1 MGGDGTQPRM
11 TAQERPAGD
20 RLASDRLAND
30 RLANDRLD
38 SWKEIAAY
46 LNKEVR
52 TVQRWEKSLGLP
64 VRRLAQG
71 KQGTVFAYK
80 LDLDAWWQES
90 QTKLEYEDDRPDA
103 RTGAGSDGS
112 GVPGP
117 GVSGLRVSG
126 SGVLEA
132 SAGPGVSSSNLVVLA
147 SALDCI
153 EKDRTDRDRSG
164 NDLTGKGPTK
174 EDRTEKV
181 QAEKDQTEKDRRG
194 KTSTA
199 DHRPDLIRRLTVL
212 CLLIIVAAGVAS
224 VAARFWL
231 QTPVG
236 FPRAKMV
243 LAIRP
248 FRNMSGDP
256 GQDFVADGLTEEMI
270 TRLGQLHPE
279 EMGVIRLSPAYAS
292 STFDRIGKE
301 VRANYVLE
309 GSVRQS
315 GKRVAITAQLIQVSD
330 QTQVWGESYER
341 DLQDV
346 LSIQAEV
353 ASAIAGGVLN
363 KLPHAHPLVR
373 QVNREAYLAYLEGRY
388 FWNKRTEEGFSKA
401 ITLFKR
407 SIEIDPTYAPPYAGL
422 ADCYELLGS
431 APYSTLS
438 PKEAFPQAEAAARK
452 ALELDPTLAEAHV
465 PLGYSELVYEWNLP
479 EAQKEFDK
487 ALQLRPGYATAH
499 QFYGYYLT
507 AMGKLD
513 DAIVER
519 KKAVDLD
526 PISPLLNSA
535 LAEAYYHARRFDVT
549 IDESHKALEL
559 DPAYAIA
566 LVNIG
571 RAYEQMGMHQQAR
584 DAFQTILAF
593 APDSPAILALMGHE
607 YAVSGDMGHANQILA
622 RLTKLSSRK
631 YVSAVYFALV
641 YIGLGR
647 KDDAFRWLE
656 KAYDERCEYLVYLSS
671 EPLADPLR
679 GDPRFSSLMSR
690 IGLRAASGSAEH
702 RTQ

>member
-11 TAQERPAGD
+11 TAQDRPAG
-20 RLASDRLAND
+20 DRLAND
-30 RLANDRLD
+30 RLASDRLD

-103 RTGAGSDGS
+103 RTGAETDGTAVGPGGS
-112 GVPGP
+112 GSNV
-117 GVSGLRVSG
+117 VVLSAAADR
-126 SGVLEA
+126 LEA
-132 SAGPGVSSSNLVVLA
+132 
-147 SALDCI
+147 
-153 EKDRTDRDRSG
+153 DRLERDRSG
-164 NDLTGKGPTK
+164 KPQP
-174 EDRTEKV
+174 EKFRP
-181 QAEKDQTEKDRRG
+181 ERN
-194 KTSTA
+194 STA
-199 DHRPDLIRRLTVL
+199 DSPPDLIRRLTVL
-212 CLLIIVAAGVAS
+212 CLLIIVVAGLAS

-231 QTPVG
+231 QTPGG

-243 LAIRP
+243 LAVRP
-248 FRNMSGDP
+248 FRNIGDP

-270 TRLGQLHPE
+270 SRLGQLHPE
-279 EMGVIRLSPAYAS
+279 EMGVIRLSPAYAAS
-292 STFDRIGKE
+292 AFDRIAKE
-301 VRANYVLE
+301 VHANYVLE

-346 LSIQAEV
+346 LIVQAEV
-353 ASAIAGGVLN
+353 ASAITGEVLN
-363 KLPHAHPLVR
+363 KLPHAHPLIR

-452 ALELDPTLAEAHV
+452 ALELDSTLAEAHV

-479 EAQKEFDK
+479 EAQKEFSK
-487 ALQLRPGYATAH
+487 ALELRPGYATAH

-507 AMGKLD
+507 AMGRLD
-513 DAIVER
+513 DAIAER

-526 PISPLLNSA
+526 PISPLLKSA

-559 DPAYAIA
+559 DPTYAIA

-593 APDSPAILALMGHE
+593 APESPAILALMGHE
-607 YAVSGDMGHANQILA
+607 YAVSGDIAHANQILA
-622 RLTKLSSRK
+622 RLTELSSRK
-631 YVSAVYFALV
+631 YVPAVYFAVV

-647 KDDAFRWLE
+647 KDDAFRWLD

-679 GDPRFSSLMSR
+679 GDPRFSHLLNR
-690 IGLRAASGSAEH
+690 IGLRGAGASAER

>member
-1 MGGDGTQPRM
+1 MSGDGTQPRM
-11 TAQERPAGD
+11 TAQDRPAG
-20 RLASDRLAND
+20 D

-52 TVQRWEKSLGLP
+52 TVQRWEKNLGLP
-64 VRRLAQG
+64 VRRIAQG

-90 QTKLEYEDDRPDA
+90 QTKLEDEDDRPDVQ
-103 RTGAGSDGS
+103 TGAEADGP
-112 GVPGP
+112 GVPGTGVGSGISGSGLSGSRVRP
-117 GVSGLRVSG
+117 GVSRSTV
-126 SGVLEA
+126 
-132 SAGPGVSSSNLVVLA
+132 VVLA
-147 SALDCI
+147 SAADGI
-153 EKDRTDRDRSG
+153 EKDRPDRPRSAK
-164 NDLTGKGPTK
+164 DQAKK
-174 EDRTEKV
+174 S
-181 QAEKDQTEKDRRG
+181 QAEKDQTEKERLLATATVDR
-194 KTSTA
+194 
-199 DHRPDLIRRLTVL
+199 RPDLIRRLTVL

-231 QTPVG
+231 QTPGGV
-236 FPRAKMV
+236 PRAKMV
-243 LAIRP
+243 LAVRP

-279 EMGVIRLSPAYAS
+279 EMGVIRLSPAYAA
-292 STFDRIGKE
+292 STVDRIAKE
-301 VRANYVLE
+301 VHANYVLE

-353 ASAIAGGVLN
+353 AGAIAGGVLN

-388 FWNKRTEEGFSKA
+388 FWNKRTEGGFSKA

-407 SIEIDPTYAPPYAGL
+407 SIEVDPTYAPPYAGL

-559 DPAYAIA
+559 DPGYAIA

-571 RAYEQMGMHQQAR
+571 RAYEQMGMHQEAR
-584 DAFQTILAF
+584 YAFQTILAF
-593 APDSPAILALMGHE
+593 APDSPAILALMGHD
-607 YAVSGDMGHANQILA
+607 YAVSGDMAHANQILA
-622 RLTKLSSRK
+622 RLTELSGKK
-631 YVSAVYFALV
+631 YVPAVYFALV

-647 KDDAFRWLE
+647 KDDAFRWLD
-656 KAYDERCEYLVYLSS
+656 KAYDERCEYLVYLNS

-679 GDPRFSSLMSR
+679 GDPRFTSLLSR
-690 IGLRAASGSAEH
+690 IGLRAAGASAE
-702 RTQ
+702 RRAQ

>member
-1 MGGDGTQPRM
+1 MGGEGTQPRM
-11 TAQERPAGD
+11 TAQDRPP
-20 RLASDRLAND
+20 ND

-80 LDLDAWWQES
+80 PDLDAWWQES
-90 QTKLEYEDDRPDA
+90 QTKLEYEDVRA
-103 RTGAGSDGS
+103 EVGAASSDSGSSIGSGASGSDI
-112 GVPGP
+112 
-117 GVSGLRVSG
+117 
-126 SGVLEA
+126 
-132 SAGPGVSSSNLVVLA
+132 VVLA
-147 SALDCI
+147 AADRLERDSPDSDRSGRNQP
-153 EKDRTDRDRSG
+153 EKDRTGEGSAVDR
-164 NDLTGKGPTK
+164 P
-174 EDRTEKV
+174 
-181 QAEKDQTEKDRRG
+181 
-194 KTSTA
+194 
-199 DHRPDLIRRLTVL
+199 PDLIRRLTVL
-212 CLLIIVAAGVAS
+212 FLLIIVAAGVAS

-231 QTPVG
+231 QTPGGV
-236 FPRAKMV
+236 PRAKMV
-243 LAIRP
+243 LAVRP
-248 FRNMSGDP
+248 FKNMSGDP
-256 GQDFVADGLTEEMI
+256 GQDFVSDGLTEEMI

-292 STFDRIGKE
+292 STFDRIANE
-301 VRANYVLE
+301 VHANYVLE
-309 GSVRQS
+309 GGVRQS

-341 DLQDV
+341 DLEDV
-346 LSIQAEV
+346 LIIQAEV

-407 SIEIDPTYAPPYAGL
+407 SIEIDPTYPPPYAGL

-431 APYSTLS
+431 APYSTLA

-452 ALELDPTLAEAHV
+452 ALELDSTLAEAHV

-513 DAIVER
+513 EAIVER

-526 PISPLLNSA
+526 PTSPLLNSA

-559 DPAYAIA
+559 DPGYAIA

-584 DAFQTILAF
+584 DAFQKILAF
-593 APDSPAILALMGHE
+593 APDEPAILALMGHE
-607 YAVSGDMGHANQILA
+607 YAVSGDKAHANRILA
-622 RLTKLSSRK
+622 GLTALSRK
-631 YVSAVYFALV
+631 KYVPAVYFALV
-641 YIGLGR
+641 YIGLDR
-647 KDDAFRWLE
+647 KDDAFRWLD
-656 KAYDERCEYLVYLSS
+656 KAYEERCEYLVYLNS

-679 GDPRFSSLMSR
+679 GDPRFSSLLSK
-690 IGLRAASGSAEH
+690 IGLRAEGRSAE
-702 RTQ
+702 RRAQ

>member
-1 MGGDGTQPRM
+1 M
-11 TAQERPAGD
+11 TAQD
-20 RLASDRLAND
+20 RSANDRLANE

-90 QTKLEYEDDRPDA
+90 QTKLEDEDDKSDA
-103 RTGAGSDGS
+103 GAAA
-112 GVPGP
+112 
-117 GVSGLRVSG
+117 SG
-126 SGVLEA
+126 SGA
-132 SAGPGVSSSNLVVLA
+132 SVGAGASGSDVVVLA
-147 SALDCI
+147 AAADRAERDPSDSDRSGKNHS
-153 EKDRTDRDRSG
+153 EKDRAGES
-164 NDLTGKGPTK
+164 
-174 EDRTEKV
+174 
-181 QAEKDQTEKDRRG
+181 
-194 KTSTA
+194 STVA
-199 DHRPDLIRRLTVL
+199 RPDLIRRLTVL

-231 QTPVG
+231 RTPGGV
-236 FPRAKMV
+236 PRAKMV
-243 LAIRP
+243 LAVRP
-248 FRNMSGDP
+248 FKNMSGDP

-292 STFDRIGKE
+292 STLDRIAQE
-301 VRANYVLE
+301 VHANYILE
-309 GSVRQS
+309 GGVRQS

-353 ASAIAGGVLN
+353 ASAIAGGALN

-431 APYSTLS
+431 APYSTLA

-452 ALELDPTLAEAHV
+452 ALELDSTLAEAHV

-479 EAQKEFDK
+479 EAQKEFGK

-507 AMGKLD
+507 AMGRLD
-513 DAIVER
+513 EAIAER

-559 DPAYAIA
+559 DPGYAIA

-584 DAFQTILAF
+584 DAFQKVLAF
-593 APDSPAILALMGHE
+593 APDEPAILALMGHE
-607 YAVSGDMGHANQILA
+607 YAVSGDEVHANQILA
-622 RLTKLSSRK
+622 QLTALSSKK
-631 YVSAVYFALV
+631 YVPAVYFALV

-647 KDDAFRWLE
+647 KDDAFRWLD
-656 KAYDERCEYLVYLSS
+656 KAYDERCEYLVYLNS

-679 GDPRFSSLMSR
+679 GDPRFSSLLSR
-690 IGLRAASGSAEH
+690 IGLRGAGGSAE
-702 RTQ
+702 RRIQ

>member
-11 TAQERPAGD
+11 TAQERPA
-20 RLASDRLAND
+20 SDRLAND
-30 RLANDRLD
+30 SLANGRLD

-71 KQGTVFAYK
+71 RQGTVFAYK

-90 QTKLEYEDDRPDA
+90 QTKIENEDDRPDA
-103 RTGAGSDGS
+103 GAGFGSDT
-112 GVPGP
+112 
-117 GVSGLRVSG
+117 SG
-126 SGVLEA
+126 SSVSRSNIVLLG
-132 SAGPGVSSSNLVVLA
+132 SAADRVEDHAEQYPAGKEQAGGDLP
-147 SALDCI
+147 
-153 EKDRTDRDRSG
+153 EKDRSATDRAG
-164 NDLTGKGPTK
+164 
-174 EDRTEKV
+174 RTTTF
-181 QAEKDQTEKDRRG
+181 D
-194 KTSTA
+194 
-199 DHRPDLIRRLTVL
+199 RPDLIRRLTVL
-212 CLLIIVAAGVAS
+212 CLLLIVVAGLAS

-231 QTPVG
+231 RTPGG

-243 LAIRP
+243 LAVEP
-248 FRNMSGDP
+248 FKNMSGDP

-279 EMGVIRLSPAYAS
+279 EMGVIRLSPAYAAS
-292 STFDRIGKE
+292 SLDRIAKD
-301 VRANYVLE
+301 VHANYVLE

-363 KLPHAHPLVR
+363 RLPHAHPLVR

-479 EAQKEFDK
+479 EARKEFDK

-559 DPAYAIA
+559 DPGYAIA

-607 YAVSGDMGHANQILA
+607 YAVSGDMAHANRILA
-622 RLTKLSSRK
+622 RLTELSSKK
-631 YVSAVYFALV
+631 YVPAVYFAVV

-647 KDDAFRWLE
+647 KDDAFRWLD

-679 GDPRFSSLMSR
+679 GDPRFASLLSR
-690 IGLRAASGSAEH
+690 IGLRAADASAE
-702 RTQ
+702 RRAQ